1 MRRVLMI
8 ALAIALVSCFPL
20 FSLSRTKSFN
30 IQGAY
35 EAETELI
42 VEPIPSQTQSYLIGM
57 PFNIEDRQVQ
67 YGQTESGRMIAR
79 WSLLTND
86 PNVVLKVKAEQL
98 KHTQRDS
105 TPLDYELRLFYR
117 LGYYDESGLLI
128 DGGNSDALVY
138 TATAA
143 NEEKSYDIF
152 ASAIK
157 EGTYIGSIDGSIYF
171 MFTEGSSAMLNPADG
186 SDPAYEK
193 EKNPDA
199 YFPGGEYAAQVT
211 LTLEARE

>member
-8 ALAIALVSCFPL
+8 ALAIALFSCFPL
-20 FSLSRTKSFN
+20 FSLQRTKSFN

-35 EAETELI
+35 EAEIELI

-152 ASAIK
+152 ASAIE

-186 SDPAYEK
+186 STPAYEK

-199 YFPGGEYAAQVT
+199 YFPGGEYEAQVT
-211 LTLEARE
+211 LTLEAKE

>member
-8 ALAIALVSCFPL
+8 ALAIALLSCFPL

-152 ASAIK
+152 ASAIE

-186 SDPAYEK
+186 SAPAYEK

-199 YFPGGEYAAQVT
+199 YFPGGEYEAQVT
-211 LTLEARE
+211 LTLEAKE